1 MPASTSHFKRACGG
15 GLDMMRAASKAAKDT
30 AAENDLT
37 APLMIAVTV
46 LTSLEDD
53 DLNLIGVNATP
64 RDQVLRLADLAQQA
78 DMGGLSAQRMK

>member
-1 MPASTSHFKRACGG
+1 
-15 GLDMMRAASKAAKDT
+15 MMRAASKAAKDT

-64 RDQVLRLADLAQQA
+64 RDQSIKACRSCPTSRY
-78 DMGGLSAQRMK
+78 GGCLLSA